1 VKYFSGFSLRD
12 EKSLFSAYLEEN
24 DFTVAGFSYGAQK
37 AFEAV
42 YHANE
47 RIEKLILLS
56 PAFFQ
61 NEKKSFIRTQ
71 LRYFESGKE
80 NYVRQF
86 LNNVTYPG
94 TMELSEYLDIGSREE
109 LEALLTYRWDP
120 KKIKEVLE
128 NGTRIEVYFGGR
140 DKIID
145 SNEAFTFF
153 STLTTSYLIK
163 DAGHIL

>member
-1 VKYFSGFSLRD
+1 
-12 EKSLFSAYLEEN
+12 
-24 DFTVAGFSYGAQK
+24 
-37 AFEAV
+37 
-42 YHANE
+42 
-47 RIEKLILLS
+47 
-56 PAFFQ
+56 
-61 NEKKSFIRTQ
+61 
-71 LRYFESGKE
+71 
-80 NYVRQF
+80 
-86 LNNVTYPG
+86 
-94 TMELSEYLDIGSREE
+94 MELSEYLDIGSREE

-145 SNEAFTFF
+145 SNEALTFF